1 MLCNYSNFS
10 HSIGCLCI
18 CCVWFFTTLWTA
30 AHQTPLSMV
39 LSRQE
44 YCNGLLCCPP
54 GESSQS
60 REQTHVFY
68 TAGRFFTSESQG
80 KPKIGDIME
89 FKVMR
94 LPSQPFP
101 NLRKYIP
108 KEIHH
113 SVIINL
119 DVNAQRPRNLD
130 IHQYTMAQQPRC
142 PSTDEQ
148 IRKGVVHCVQWNI
161 TQPLKRTN

>member
-1 MLCNYSNFS
+1 MILSIFSCTCWSSECPIWKNSYSYICSLLTDCLGFFAIKFFVLNPNPSSNICYATILTS
-10 HSIGCLCI
+10 HIQKVAFAFVVSDSLQ
-18 CCVWFFTTLWTA
+18 TLWTV

-101 NLRKYIP
+101 NHGFTGTSKYI
-108 KEIHH
+108 IL
-113 SVIINL
+113 S
-119 DVNAQRPRNLD
+119 
-130 IHQYTMAQQPRC
+130 
-142 PSTDEQ
+142 
-148 IRKGVVHCVQWNI
+148 
-161 TQPLKRTN
+161 